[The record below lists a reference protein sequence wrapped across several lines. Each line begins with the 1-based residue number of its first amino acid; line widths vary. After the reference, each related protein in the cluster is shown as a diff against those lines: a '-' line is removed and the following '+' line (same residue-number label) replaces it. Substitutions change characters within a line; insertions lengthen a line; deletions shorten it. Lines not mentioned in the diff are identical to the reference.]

1 MQSILEQITD
11 WLKSMIISGIM
22 GNLSGMFDLVNQQV
36 GQIAGDVGT
45 TPANFSPA
53 FFSMIRNILESV
65 LLPIAGMVLTF
76 IACYELIQMLI
87 EHTGQNY
94 LRSLFALGSPYK
106 HRILRSEISAGCP
119 SWVRRQNSG
128 SIFAAFMAFAIRV
141 ERVVGNSS
149 GCCQPILMVKLPCG
163 SASTNRTFL
172 PSIASP
178 MPRFSQVVVLP
189 VPPFWL
195 TMAIVVAFFEIFIT
209 PASLSRGWFGSGRKA
224 ASWWVRCTEKR
235 ADIVS
240 CFGLGCCSLQGTSAQ
255 NGYGRRSAS

>member
-1 MQSILEQITD
+1 MQLTRETS
-11 WLKSMIISGIM
+11 
-22 GNLSGMFDLVNQQV
+22 
-36 GQIAGDVGT
+36 
-45 TPANFSPA
+45 SPA
-53 FFSMIRNILESV
+53 SSMFAGIRSM
-65 LLPIAGMVLTF
+65 PSAWCRMPSPGGMLW
-76 IACYELIQMLI
+76 
-87 EHTGQNY
+87 
-94 LRSLFALGSPYK
+94 S
-106 HRILRSEISAGCP
+106 
-119 SWVRRQNSG
+119 
-128 SIFAAFMAFAIRV
+128 FMAFAIKV
-141 ERVVGNSS
+141 ERVVGSSS
-149 GCCQPILMVKLPCG
+149 GCCQPILMAMSAWRANINLHAVHTTSHRSEATMVKLPCG

-240 CFGLGCCSLQGTSAQ
+240 CFGSGCCSLQGTSAQ